1 MLCSFWEVDMRI
13 VEQNP
18 GKPLRPI
25 KSVMLMLTPSEA
37 KELADSLQ
45 CINPEE
51 GDHIHV
57 NDIEYKR
64 EITAFIYTPE
74 NLNFFADDIVSIIFA
89 EE

>member
-1 MLCSFWEVDMRI
+1 MRI

-25 KSVMLMLTPSEA
+25 KSIMLMLTPSEA
-37 KELADSLQ
+37 KELTDKIQGL
-45 CINPEE
+45 IPEE

-74 NLNFFADDIVSIIFA
+74 NLKFITDDVVSIIL
-89 EE
+89 EEG